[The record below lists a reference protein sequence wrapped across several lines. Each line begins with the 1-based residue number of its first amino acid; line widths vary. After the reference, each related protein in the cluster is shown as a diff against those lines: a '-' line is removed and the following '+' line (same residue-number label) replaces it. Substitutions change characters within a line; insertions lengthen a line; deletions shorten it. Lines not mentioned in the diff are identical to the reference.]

1 MRTLAGL
8 GLATHRALPGRGR
21 FVERA
26 AALAHGSEHTGGRQ
40 GDTSLSV
47 SSDRPAWP
55 TPVRYLTRGLEAEGE
70 DELEVNGS
78 EQLGEHRVLW
88 KDRGG
93 SSTW

>member
-8 GLATHRALPGRGR
+8 GLATHRALPGR
-21 FVERA
+21 A
-26 AALAHGSEHTGGRQ
+26 ASSSGPLLLRTAQSTPVGGRA
-40 GDTSLSV
+40 TLPSV
-47 SSDRPAWP
+47 SADRPAWP